1 MALRQSL
8 SRLAR
13 RPARAA
19 AAVVAAVAAAAL
31 WSVVTQAQDGKAQA
45 DAAKKAAQAA
55 RPALTVTLTSPQA
68 ANWPQVIA
76 ANGNVAAWQEAVI
89 GAEISGY
96 RLTEVLVNVGDV
108 VRKGQLLARVSS
120 DTVAAELNQ
129 ARATAEE
136 AQANLAE
143 AKANADRARQ
153 IQATGALSAQ
163 QISQYLTAEQ
173 TALARLNAAR
183 AKVQADELR
192 LAQTRVLAPD
202 DGVISARTATVGSL
216 AQNGQELFR
225 LIRGGRL
232 EWRAEVTAAELA
244 RVKPGM
250 PATLQPPGAP
260 AGAGVQG
267 KVRMVAP
274 TVDAQT
280 RNAIVYVD
288 LPAGGAVRAGMFV
301 RGELQ
306 VGQGTALTLPQ
317 SAVVLRD
324 GFAYVYRVGADNRV
338 AELKVETGRRIGDRV
353 EVTRGLTADMRL
365 VATGAGFLTDG
376 DAVRVVE
383 APAAASTPTAAA
395 AKGATA
401 RP

>member
-1 MALRQSL
+1 MLERRFL
-8 SRLAR
+8 SNLAR
-13 RPARAA
+13 RPRLAA
-19 AAVVAAVAAAAL
+19 VAVAAVVSAAAL

-55 RPALTVTLTSPQA
+55 RPALTVTLTSPQPA
-68 ANWPQVIA
+68 DWPQVIT

-108 VRKGQLLARVSS
+108 VKKGQMLARVSS

-129 ARATAEE
+129 SRAAAEE

-183 AKVQADELR
+183 AKVVADELR

-216 AQNGQELFR
+216 AQTGQELFR

-232 EWRAEVTAAELA
+232 EWRAEVTATELA

-250 PATLQPPGAP
+250 PATLQPPGAA
-260 AGAGVQG
+260 AGARVQG

-288 LPAGGAVRAGMFV
+288 LPPGGAVRAGMFV

-306 VGQGTALTLPQ
+306 VGQSPALTLPQ

-338 AELKVETGRRIGDRV
+338 AELKVETGRRVGDRV
-353 EVTRGLTADMRL
+353 EVMRGLTADMKL

-383 APAAASTPTAAA
+383 STAPAPGLA
-395 AKGATA
+395 AK
-401 RP
+401 P

>member
-1 MALRQSL
+1 MLERRFL
-8 SRLAR
+8 SNLAR
-13 RPARAA
+13 RPTLAA
-19 AAVVAAVAAAAL
+19 VAVAAVVSAAAL

-55 RPALTVTLTSPQA
+55 RPALTVTLTSPQPA
-68 ANWPQVIA
+68 DWPQVIT

-108 VRKGQLLARVSS
+108 VKKGQMLARVSS

-129 ARATAEE
+129 SRAAAEE

-143 AKANADRARQ
+143 ARANADRARQ

-183 AKVQADELR
+183 AKVLADELR

-216 AQNGQELFR
+216 AQTGQELFR

-232 EWRAEVTAAELA
+232 EWRAEVTATELA

-250 PATLQPPGAP
+250 PATLQPPGAA
-260 AGAGVQG
+260 AGARVQG
-267 KVRMVAP
+267 KVRIVAP

-288 LPAGGAVRAGMFV
+288 LPPGGAVRAGMFV

-306 VGQGTALTLPQ
+306 VGQSPGLTLPQ

-338 AELKVETGRRIGDRV
+338 AELKVETGRRVGDRV
-353 EVTRGLTADMRL
+353 EVMRGLTADMKL

-383 APAAASTPTAAA
+383 STAPAPGLA
-395 AKGATA
+395 AK
-401 RP
+401 P

>member
-1 MALRQSL
+1 MIERRFL
-8 SRLAR
+8 SKLAR
-13 RPARAA
+13 RPTLAA
-19 AAVVAAVAAAAL
+19 VAVAAVVGAAAL

-45 DAAKKAAQAA
+45 DAAKKAAQAT
-55 RPALTVTLTSPQA
+55 RPALTVTLTSPQPA
-68 ANWPQVIA
+68 DWPQVIA

-96 RLTEVLVNVGDV
+96 RLTEVLVNVGDG

-129 ARATAEE
+129 SRAAAEE

-153 IQATGALSAQ
+153 IQASGALSAQ
-163 QISQYLTAEQ
+163 QINQFLTAEQ

-216 AQNGQELFR
+216 AQPGQELFR

-250 PATLQPPGAP
+250 LATLQPPGAA
-260 AGAGVQG
+260 AGARVQG

-288 LPAGGAVRAGMFV
+288 LPSGGAVRAGMFV

-306 VGQGTALTLPQ
+306 VGQSAALTLPQ
-317 SAVVLRD
+317 TAVVLRD
-324 GFAYVYRVGADNRV
+324 GFAYVYRVGPDNRV
-338 AELKVETGRRIGDRV
+338 AEVKVEVGRRIGDRIEIVRGV
-353 EVTRGLTADMRL
+353 EPQMPL
-365 VATGAGFLTDG
+365 VASGAGFLSDG
-376 DAVRVVE
+376 DVVRVVDA
-383 APAAASTPTAAA
+383 APGKGLAS
-395 AKGATA
+395 K
-401 RP
+401 

>member
-1 MALRQSL
+1 MLERRFL
-8 SRLAR
+8 SKLAR
-13 RPARAA
+13 RPTL
-19 AAVVAAVAAAAL
+19 AAVAVAAVIGAAAL
-31 WSVVTQAQDGKAQA
+31 WSVVTQAQDGKAPS
-45 DAAKKAAQAA
+45 DATKKAAQAA
-55 RPALTVTLTSPQA
+55 RPALTVTLTSPQPA
-68 ANWPQVIA
+68 DWPQVIA

-89 GAEISGY
+89 GAELSGY

-108 VRKGQLLARVSS
+108 VRKGQLLARLSS

-129 ARATAEE
+129 SRAAAEE

-153 IQATGALSAQ
+153 IQASGALSAQ
-163 QISQYLTAEQ
+163 QINQFLTAEQ

-232 EWRAEVTAAELA
+232 EWRAEVTANELA

-250 PATLQPPGAP
+250 PATLQPPGAAP
-260 AGAGVQG
+260 AARVQG

-306 VGQGTALTLPQ
+306 VGQGSALTLPQ
-317 SAVVLRD
+317 AAVVLRD
-324 GFAYVYRVGADNRV
+324 GFAYVYRIGADNRV
-338 AELKVETGRRIGDRV
+338 AELKVETGRRVGDRV
-353 EVTRGLTADMRL
+353 EITRGLTADMKL
-365 VATGAGFLTDG
+365 VASGAGFLADG

-383 APAAASTPTAAA
+383 ATAPALA
-395 AKGATA
+395 AK
-401 RP
+401 P